1 MKWKKIGIGC
11 LCAVGLCI
19 CIFGVLS
26 KRSVNTEP
34 VVHSLAENTEST
46 TGTTAVI
53 LDDGGNSV
61 TASTEVDKEPVISTP
76 EQTSEAEITE
86 DANQDIVASTEEV
99 ASTEMST
106 EDDTS
111 DAIVAEVDVDIPSFS
126 DDSSGSNDS
135 KPAYKS
141 YNAQVVDTITGAE
154 FSVNGKTITINNTSE
169 TRYKVWSV
177 YNSAGE
183 LLTTTDVIA
192 PAGSRT
198 WDVPDKYFT
207 DGYAEL
213 SLVTMICE
221 SDSVDSKITT
231 VKSKIK
237 IELED

>member
-26 KRSVNTEP
+26 KRPANTEP
-34 VVHSLAENTEST
+34 AVHSLAENTEST
-46 TGTTAVI
+46 GGTTAVI

-61 TASTEVDKEPVISTP
+61 TASTEVDNEPVISNS

-86 DANQDIVASTEEV
+86 EVNQDVAASTEEV

-106 EDDTS
+106 EDVTS
-111 DAIVAEVDVDIPSFS
+111 DTIVAEVDVDIPSFS
-126 DDSSGSNDS
+126 DDSSSSNDS

-141 YNAQVVDTITGAE
+141 YNAQVVDIITSAE
-154 FSVNGKTITINNTSE
+154 FSVNGQTITFNNTSE

-177 YNSAGE
+177 YNSTGQ

-192 PAGSRT
+192 PTGST
-198 WDVPDKYFT
+198 IWEVPDKYFT
-207 DGYAEL
+207 GGYAEL
-213 SLVTMICE
+213 NLVTTICK
-221 SDSVDSKITT
+221 SDSVDSKVTA
-231 VKSKIK
+231 VKSKIR